1 MTLLNYIQKKVT
13 MKTSAKTKKYTI
25 IVFSLLIIVTAV
37 FYFILNMFYNIALSS
52 KTNKDA
58 VFESSH
64 NAPTKNFDMTDIL
77 NDNNIFKNK
86 SQIVKIKSFDNLT
99 LTAYKL
105 THKEPN
111 NRWVI
116 INHGYMQKPIQIGH
130 TGLKFFDNEYNVL
143 LPHMRG
149 HGDSEGSYI
158 GMGFH
163 DSKDIAKWV
172 DYILSLN
179 HRAEIVIYGVS
190 MGAAATMI
198 TSGMNMPDNV
208 KCFIEDCGYTSAWDE
223 FAYQLKKIYGLPSF
237 PIMNGVNMLAKIRAG
252 YDLKDAAPINYIQKC
267 TKPMLFIHG
276 DKDSF
281 VPFQMAEKL
290 YAAASCPEKEL
301 FITRNA
307 GHAESFK
314 LYEDI
319 YWQKVL
325 DFADKYTTK

>member
-1 MTLLNYIQKKVT
+1 

-64 NAPTKNFDMTDIL
+64 NVPTKNFDMTDIL
-77 NDNNIFKNK
+77 NNNNIFKNK

-179 HRAEIVIYGVS
+179 HRAEIIIYGVS

-198 TSGMNMPDNV
+198 TSGINMPDNV

-276 DKDSF
+276 DKDTF
-281 VPFQMAEKL
+281 VPFYMAEKL
-290 YAAASCPEKEL
+290 YTAASCPEKEL

-325 DFADKYTTK
+325 DFADKYTN